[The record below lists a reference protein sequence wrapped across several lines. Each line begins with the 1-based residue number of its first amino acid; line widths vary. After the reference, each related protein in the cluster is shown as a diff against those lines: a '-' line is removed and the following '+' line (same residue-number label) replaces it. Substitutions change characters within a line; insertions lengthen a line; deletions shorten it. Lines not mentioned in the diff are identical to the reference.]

1 MESKMTL
8 KTNSGWFELGRMVG
22 RYVWPLRPKP
32 NEIRN
37 AAQIL
42 GITMRDARRAV
53 DYYTWGVLESLPLY
67 AIL

>member
-1 MESKMTL
+1 MTL
-8 KTNSGWFELGRMVG
+8 KTITGWFELGRMVG

-53 DYYTWGVLESLPLY
+53 DYYTWGDEKLIAGKPVPNFDH
-67 AIL
+67 